1 MNELNEKPV
10 EPLDYAALN
19 LVWGGLTVAVLAAA
33 KATGAQ
39 PPSGRELPLLGL
51 ASFTVAKAL
60 AKEKVGVW
68 VRDPLVEEHDGDR
81 RPKGSRLR
89 YALGELVTCTRCLG
103 TWSSL
108 GVVGLRVLRHTE
120 GRIVATVLASAA
132 VNDWLQSGF
141 TSLAA
146 VTNICQREQ
155 NAPQGAPPLERL
167 VEQTRRRATSGDD

>member
-1 MNELNEKPV
+1 MNDKPV
-10 EPLDYAALN
+10 EPVDYAALN
-19 LVWGGLTVAVLAAA
+19 LAWGGLTLAVLAAA
-33 KATGAQ
+33 RASGAQ
-39 PPSGRELPLLGL
+39 PPPGRELPLLGL

-68 VRDPLVEEHDGDR
+68 VREPLVEERDGDR
-81 RPKGSRLR
+81 RPKGTRLR
-89 YALGELVTCTRCLG
+89 YALGELVSCTRCLG

-108 GVVGLRVLRHTE
+108 GVVGLRVLRPTE

-141 TSLAA
+141 SSLTA

-155 NAPQGAPPLERL
+155 EAPRTAPPLERL
-167 VEQTRRRATSGDD
+167 VEQARRRATGGGG

>member
-1 MNELNEKPV
+1 MTETPVKPV
-10 EPLDYAALN
+10 DYAVLN
-19 LVWGGLTVAVLAAA
+19 FAWAGLAAGVLAAA
-33 KATGAQ
+33 KATGAE
-39 PPSGRELPLLGL
+39 PPPGRELPLLGL

-68 VRDPLVEEHDGDR
+68 VREPLVEQHDGDR
-81 RPKGSRLR
+81 HPKGRRLR

-108 GVVGLRVLRHTE
+108 GVVGLRVLRPTE

-141 TSLAA
+141 SFLCAQ
-146 VTNICQREQ
+146 TNICQREQ
-155 NAPQGAPPLERL
+155 GGSSPAPTLERL
-167 VEQTRRRATSGDD
+167 VEQTRERATAGGH